1 VSFQALNTPKLI
13 FGWGSAQDRA
23 EGAWDTPPGP
33 IQLGSGKPSLHIPH
47 HRRLR
52 RHDLGTYMAL
62 RLSVPQ
68 PKFLSMHMCVTLK
81 LLLLR
86 FVPLLAPNP
95 GDATA
100 TKSQISLKT
109 ILYTTDSDK
118 L

>member
-1 VSFQALNTPKLI
+1 M
-13 FGWGSAQDRA
+13 R
-23 EGAWDTPPGP
+23 
-33 IQLGSGKPSLHIPH
+33 
-47 HRRLR
+47 
-52 RHDLGTYMAL
+52 
-62 RLSVPQ
+62 
-68 PKFLSMHMCVTLK
+68 MCVTLK